1 MRNFDLNVVWDPETK
16 DSLPET
22 LLALQNAGYQS
33 AALNHVVHGKLPKV
47 KCPFAPIDFP
57 GKSSLHQYTRLT
69 LVMDNPQHN
78 LGINASNEIIRSYDL
93 IAIQPENEKM
103 FQVACTSLDCD
114 IISLDMTGRLPFPI
128 RPGFVTV
135 ALQRGVVFELAYG
148 PMITDPNARR
158 HTIGNALTLVRATK
172 GKHIILSSAARLPWQ
187 IRAPVDVINLAGLL
201 GIPSHLRQ
209 QCVAGTPGFAFEHAA
224 TRKHTYRGAAMIVP
238 DADRLAAQSTDM
250 LEDFISF

>member
-1 MRNFDLNVVWDPETK
+1 
-16 DSLPET
+16 
-22 LLALQNAGYQS
+22 
-33 AALNHVVHGKLPKV
+33 
-47 KCPFAPIDFP
+47 
-57 GKSSLHQYTRLT
+57 
-69 LVMDNPQHN
+69 MDNPQHN
-78 LGINASNEIIRSYDL
+78 LGINASNEVIRSYDL

-103 FQVACTSLDCD
+103 FQVACTSLECD
-114 IISLDMTGRLPFPI
+114 IISLDMTARLPFPI

-135 ALQRGVVFELAYG
+135 ALQRGVVFELCYG
-148 PMITDPNARR
+148 PMIEDPNFRR

-172 GKHIILSSAARLPWQ
+172 GKNIILSSAGKAPWQ

-209 QCVAGTPGFAFEHAA
+209 QCIASTAGFCFSHAA

-238 DADRLAAQSTDM
+238 DEGRLAAQTTDM